1 MILISCSNNVDYLS
15 GAWWPL
21 PEDLIKAK
29 IPLYRF
35 TQKPGDLVWISPG
48 TVHWVQAT
56 VSYLILLVYEVNKLL
71 FSFDDNILIWNPH

>member
-1 MILISCSNNVDYLS
+1 MCYFYFCSNNVDYLS

-21 PEDLIKAK
+21 PEDLIKAN

-35 TQKPGDLVWISPG
+35 TQKPGDLVWLTPG

-56 VSYLILLVYEVNKLL
+56 VSVIYYKHSEFNA
-71 FSFDDNILIWNPH
+71 